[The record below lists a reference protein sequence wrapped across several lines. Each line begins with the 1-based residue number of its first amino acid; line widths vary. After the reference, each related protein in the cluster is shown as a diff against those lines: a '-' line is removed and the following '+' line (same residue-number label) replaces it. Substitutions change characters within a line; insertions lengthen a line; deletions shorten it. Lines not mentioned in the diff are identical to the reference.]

1 MKGYLMRNIQ
11 NLDLAKYVR
20 VYDNRVYAWFG
31 GLGISIY
38 NHDLEEIDIFHLP
51 HVDFRDTVNVK
62 IEIEDHEDELFM
74 SENYTDDIFYSHDL
88 VTGEDLETQNS

>member
-1 MKGYLMRNIQ
+1 MRSKMRNIQ
-11 NLDLAKYVR
+11 NLDLAKYIR

-38 NHDLEEIDIFHLP
+38 NLDLEEIDMFTLP
-51 HVDFRDTVNVK
+51 HVDFQDTVNVK
-62 IEIEDHEDELFM
+62 IAIEDHEDELFM

>member
-31 GLGISIY
+31 GLRITIY

-51 HVDFRDTVNVK
+51 HVDFQDPVNVK